1 MQEGKQSSL
10 PLRDTKRD
18 TLLGRFGILYARLAI
33 GGVFLSAVADRF
45 GLWGPYGKHNVSWG
59 NFHSFT
65 VYVAK
70 VNSFLP
76 ASWAPA
82 LAWMATAPE
91 FSLGIAL
98 IIGLWPRRV
107 CLASAT
113 LLAMFGIAMAISFGI
128 ESPLSYSV
136 FSASAG
142 ALLLGLYS
150 TPSGG
155 GRLFGRR

>member
-1 MQEGKQSSL
+1 MREGKQSSL

-18 TLLGRFGILYARLAI
+18 NLLGRFGIFYARLAI
-33 GGVFLSAVADRF
+33 GGAFLSAVADRF

-59 NFHSFT
+59 SFHNFT
-65 VYVAK
+65 GYVAK

-82 LAWMATAPE
+82 LAWMATAAE

-142 ALLLGLYS
+142 ALVLGLYS
-150 TPSGG
+150 GA
-155 GRLFGRR
+155 RHN

>member
-1 MQEGKQSSL
+1 M
-10 PLRDTKRD
+10 
-18 TLLGRFGILYARLAI
+18 LGRFGTLYARLAI
-33 GGVFLSAVADRF
+33 GGAFLSAVADRF

-59 NFHSFT
+59 NFHNFT

-76 ASWAPA
+76 ASWVPA
-82 LAWMATAPE
+82 LAWMATVAE

-98 IIGLWPRRV
+98 IIGLWPRWV

-142 ALLLGLYS
+142 ALVLGLYS
-150 TPSGG
+150 GARHS
-155 GRLFGRR
+155 